1 MLDNAS
7 FLVGAYAVMS
17 AGLGVSVAKISPSI
31 GPRLRHIFS
40 GVAPLA
46 AVLAARMD
54 GADSIVLHGMDL
66 FAAGGLAVLGVATSS
81 VIGKFIPTEAQ
92 ARKQLPGS

>member
-7 FLVGAYAVMS
+7 FLVGAYGVMS
-17 AGLGVSVAKISPSI
+17 AGLSVSVAKFSPSI

-40 GVAPLA
+40 GAAPLA

-81 VIGKFIPTEAQ
+81 VIGKFVPTEAQ
-92 ARKQLPGS
+92 TRKQLPGS

>member
-7 FLVGAYAVMS
+7 FLVCAYGVMS
-17 AGLGVSVAKISPSI
+17 AGLSVSVATFSPSI

-40 GVAPLA
+40 SVAPLA
-46 AVLAARMD
+46 AGLAARMD

-81 VIGKFIPTEAQ
+81 VIGKFVPTEVQ
-92 ARKQLPGS
+92 ARKQLAGS